1 MLISMLIYT
10 FGPSMIAMLVA
21 MAGGAAWSG
30 RGAPLLM
37 IFEFYRMHFITASN
51 SFHIALCILIS
62 LTQA

>member
-10 FGPSMIAMLVA
+10 FGPSMIAILVA

-37 IFEFYRMHFITASN
+37 IFEFY
-51 SFHIALCILIS
+51 LLIQLVIRKQS
-62 LTQA
+62 IGYVSQ